1 MSEKEGRGD
10 LNCITVSQQDHKL
23 HIPRFLCNH
32 WNRKFSIRSL
42 QNKNKPNFFLELNGN
57 LMLYCLLQ
65 TLSHQL
71 LSLLLHNLYIR
82 NRLQKMIISTENLSC
97 AKLRASQLNLHFC
110 FRRHLFIK
118 SGIEFLE
125 IANKICKK

>member
-10 LNCITVSQQDHKL
+10 LNCITVSQQNHKL

-32 WNRKFSIRSL
+32 WNRKFSIRSP
-42 QNKNKPNFFLELNGN
+42 QNKNKPNFLLELYSN
-57 LMLYCLLQ
+57 LMLHCLLQ

-82 NRLQKMIISTENLSC
+82 NRLQKMIISTGNLFC
-97 AKLRASQLNLHFC
+97 AKL
-110 FRRHLFIK
+110 
-118 SGIEFLE
+118 
-125 IANKICKK
+125 